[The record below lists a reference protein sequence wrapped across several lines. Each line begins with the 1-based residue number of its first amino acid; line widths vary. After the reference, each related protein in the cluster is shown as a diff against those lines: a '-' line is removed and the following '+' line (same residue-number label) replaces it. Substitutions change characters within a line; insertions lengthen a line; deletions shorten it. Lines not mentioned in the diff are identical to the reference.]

1 MSASEA
7 GATSGNSAPSRRT
20 ILKAAGIGGLAITGM
35 GVTACAAA
43 VFNPAVD
50 SWLADLASAIG
61 ASVISDIASTGLK
74 DAWAGWQ
81 GGVKRHVDDQSY
93 YWYLDGYV
101 HPRPPV
107 ALVGLTKS
115 KTIDDPTTDRLMACV
130 NGGQA
135 SILFKPWAWQTLASY
150 VNDQTVGKSGDD
162 LANAQNL
169 CVLGVIPSDTRP
181 KTGSSPENTVGWM
194 TYATRLGWVEIA
206 YAQQSD
212 SSWNGILTASGIVDV
227 NGNPVTKSYP
237 LPS

>member
-1 MSASEA
+1 MGEIVA
-7 GATSGNSAPSRRT
+7 GLTGGNNAPSRRT
-20 ILKAAGIGGLAITGM
+20 ILKAAGIGGLAISGI
-35 GVTACAAA
+35 GVTACGV

-50 SWLADLASAIG
+50 GWLADLASAVG
-61 ASVISDIASTGLK
+61 ASVISDIATTGLK
-74 DAWAGWQ
+74 GAWASWQ
-81 GGVKRHVDDQSY
+81 TGVSTQVGNQSY
-93 YWYLDGYV
+93 SWYTDGYV

-115 KTIDDPTTDRLMACV
+115 QTVDDPTTDRLLACV
-130 NGGQA
+130 DGGR
-135 SILFKPWAWQTLASY
+135 SSVLFEPWAWQTLSSY
-150 VNDQTVGKSGDD
+150 VNDQTNGKSGDD

-169 CVLGVIPSDTRP
+169 CVLGVIPSGTRP
-181 KTGSSPENTVGWM
+181 KTGSSPEHTVGWM

-212 SSWNGILTASGIVDV
+212 SSWNGTLTASGIVDV